1 MINTKY
7 YIFVRA
13 GTLRAR
19 FRNRMLRSNQLI
31 TSTPKLLR
39 KFFSSKSSS
48 VLHHPSSKELEITER
63 SKNLLVM
70 ASSCKIKD
78 QFHEFFP
85 EMLRCLKNSPP
96 LHELPS
102 MQEWVEKIVE
112 YNLKGGKMNRG
123 MAVVESFMILK
134 NHQVSE
140 EETKTAIALGWAVEM
155 LQAFFLVA
163 DDIMDC
169 SLTRRMKP
177 CWYRTNNLGVKAFN
191 DSILLESLI
200 YQIVSSYCKNQHYY
214 LPVLELFHDVS
225 RPFTHLFGSRGV
237 FFFLYAVKVTM
248 RTSLGQAMDLHSAPN
263 PNETPDLRK
272 FTVETYDAIVKYKTA
287 YYSFYLP
294 VAVAMRLAGIRDN
307 ALLKRAEDILLPM
320 GHFFQ
325 VQDDYL
331 DCFGDPEITG
341 KIGTDIEDGKCSWLI
356 VTALPMCDSAQ
367 RQLIEAHYGTK
378 NTESVNLVKSL
389 YQRFDIPKLYTE
401 FEERSYKE
409 LTQMIEGIK
418 HQLPTSIFQ
427 GFMEKFTSD

>member
-1 MINTKY
+1 
-7 YIFVRA
+7 
-13 GTLRAR
+13 
-19 FRNRMLRSNQLI
+19 
-31 TSTPKLLR
+31 
-39 KFFSSKSSS
+39 
-48 VLHHPSSKELEITER
+48 
-63 SKNLLVM
+63 M

-96 LHELPS
+96 LHKLPS

-140 EETKTAIALGWAVEM
+140 EEKNTAIALGWAVEM

-163 DDIMDC
+163 DDIMDG

-214 LPVLELFHDVS
+214 LPVLELFHDV
-225 RPFTHLFGSRGV
+225 
-237 FFFLYAVKVTM
+237 TM

-263 PNETPDLRK
+263 PNEAPDLSK

-294 VAVAMRLAGIRDN
+294 VAVAMRLAGIQDN
-307 ALLKRAEDILLPM
+307 DLLKRAEDILLPM
-320 GHFFQ
+320 GRFFQ

-367 RQLIEAHYGTK
+367 RQLIKAHYGLK

-389 YQRFDIPKLYTE
+389 YQQFDIPKLYTE
-401 FEERSYKE
+401 YEERSYKE

-427 GFMEKFTSD
+427 GFMEKIYKRLN

>member
-7 YIFVRA
+7 YIFVRV

-48 VLHHPSSKELEITER
+48 VLHRPSSEELEITER

-96 LHELPS
+96 LHKLPS

-140 EETKTAIALGWAVEM
+140 EEKNTAIALGWAVEM

-163 DDIMDC
+163 DDIMDG

-214 LPVLELFHDVS
+214 LPVLELFHDV
-225 RPFTHLFGSRGV
+225 
-237 FFFLYAVKVTM
+237 TM

-263 PNETPDLRK
+263 PNEAPDLSK

-294 VAVAMRLAGIRDN
+294 VAVAMRLAGIQDN
-307 ALLKRAEDILLPM
+307 DLLKRAEDILLPM
-320 GHFFQ
+320 GRFFQ

-367 RQLIEAHYGTK
+367 RQLIEAHYGLK

-389 YQRFDIPKLYTE
+389 YQQFDIPKLYTE
-401 FEERSYKE
+401 YEERSYKE

-418 HQLPTSIFQ
+418 HQLPTFIFQ
-427 GFMEKFTSD
+427 GFMEKIYKRLN